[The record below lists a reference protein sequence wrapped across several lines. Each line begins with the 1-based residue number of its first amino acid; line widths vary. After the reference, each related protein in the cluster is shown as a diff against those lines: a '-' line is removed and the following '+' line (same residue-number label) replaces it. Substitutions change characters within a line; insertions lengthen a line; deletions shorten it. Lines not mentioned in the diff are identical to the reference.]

1 MTFVQRMESEVVND
15 SSSYHVFFLTT
26 FHFGSKRLKQPCIGL
41 ASFIIGSSE
50 PPLALPPVTAEVSI
64 CTKSQTSY
72 SIALFLVRAFWSK
85 EKFSPA
91 LSVACF
97 RGKIGLRAVWCSV
110 GSGCALYVAGMGN
123 GSVWSTAV

>member
-1 MTFVQRMESEVVND
+1 MTFHFFFFHKKKSSKRKMVTFVQRMESEVVND

-85 EKFSPA
+85 EKLVTCFIGGVFSWQNR
-91 LSVACF
+91 SAC
-97 RGKIGLRAVWCSV
+97 GLV
-110 GSGCALYVAGMGN
+110 
-123 GSVWSTAV
+123 